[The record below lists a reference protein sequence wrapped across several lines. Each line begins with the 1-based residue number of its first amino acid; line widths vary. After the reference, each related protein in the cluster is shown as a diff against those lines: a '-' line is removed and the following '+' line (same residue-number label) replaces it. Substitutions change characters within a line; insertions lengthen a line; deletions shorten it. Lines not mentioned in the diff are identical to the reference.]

1 MSTRNERHWRLG
13 DRPGTTGAEFAQKA
27 GNVKC
32 QKGAVTMRK
41 KTSIDKGLGNMQ
53 KGTNFKQ

>member
-27 GNVKC
+27 GNVKMPERSSYHEKEN
-32 QKGAVTMRK
+32 QH
-41 KTSIDKGLGNMQ
+41 
-53 KGTNFKQ
+53 